1 MTGHRVTLFGLW
13 ARAGRRALVSPHP
26 PFTGPAP
33 ACAARHPGR
42 RYGSRVEPSGR
53 RRWERLLLL
62 FAAVV
67 GVALMHSLAAPM
79 PVGGETATSEPMA
92 PQMTVDATTG
102 GTIIPVG
109 TIIHSHGDPGDE
121 HVPTPM
127 SHQLGHLCVAILGA
141 ALLLALAVA
150 VAWLTRR
157 GSDSPRRSDVG
168 TSPEWPRP
176 PPRTAVRLAQLCVMR
191 N

>member
-13 ARAGRRALVSPHP
+13 ARVGRRTLVSPHP

-79 PVGGETATSEPMA
+79 PVGGEMATSEPMA
-92 PQMTVDATTG
+92 AQMTADATTD
-102 GTIIPVG
+102 GTIID
-109 TIIHSHGDPGDE
+109 SHGDPAGHG

>member
-1 MTGHRVTLFGLW
+1 
-13 ARAGRRALVSPHP
+13 
-26 PFTGPAP
+26 
-33 ACAARHPGR
+33 
-42 RYGSRVEPSGR
+42 
-53 RRWERLLLL
+53 
-62 FAAVV
+62 
-67 GVALMHSLAAPM
+67 MHSLAAPM
-79 PVGGETATSEPMA
+79 PVGGATATSEPMA
-92 PQMTVDATTG
+92 AQMTVDATTG
-102 GTIIPVG
+102 G

-150 VAWLTRR
+150 VHGYPT

-168 TSPEWPRP
+168 TGPEWPRP

>member
-1 MTGHRVTLFGLW
+1 MTGHQVNLFELW
-13 ARAGRRALVSPHP
+13 ARVGRRTLVSPHP

-79 PVGGETATSEPMA
+79 PVGGEMATSERMA
-92 PQMTVDATTG
+92 AQMTADATTD
-102 GTIIPVG
+102 G

>member
-1 MTGHRVTLFGLW
+1 MTGHQVILFGLW
-13 ARAGRRALVSPHP
+13 AGVGRRALVSPHP

-42 RYGSRVEPSGR
+42 RYGSRVEPGGR

-79 PVGGETATSEPMA
+79 PVGGEMA
-92 PQMTVDATTG
+92 AQMTADATTD
-102 GTIIPVG
+102 G